1 MNGEELN
8 ALAKQ
13 IVKELQQANPIATI
27 AGAQL
32 PTFDISAAA
41 GCCTTNCPCVQYGP
55 TCPCVQYG
63 H

>member
-41 GCCTTNCPCVQYGP
+41 DCPPNCPCVYYSCP
-55 TCPCVQYG
+55 PNCPCVCK
-63 H
+63 

>member
-8 ALAKQ
+8 ALSKQ

-32 PTFDISAAA
+32 PTFDISA
-41 GCCTTNCPCVQYGP
+41 GRTTNCSTNCPCVLIP
-55 TCPCVQYG
+55 PCPCIVK
-63 H
+63 

>member
-41 GCCTTNCPCVQYGP
+41 GCSDCPCV
-55 TCPCVQYG
+55 TRWAECPCVIKQG
-63 H
+63 